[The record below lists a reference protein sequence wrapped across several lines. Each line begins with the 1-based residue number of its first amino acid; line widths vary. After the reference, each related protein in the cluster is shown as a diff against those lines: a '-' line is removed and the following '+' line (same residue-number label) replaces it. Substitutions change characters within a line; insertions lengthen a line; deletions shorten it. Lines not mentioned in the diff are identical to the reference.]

1 MTGYAV
7 EFHIP
12 TEHFMSSL
20 TKVSST
26 TRARHRAW
34 IRRYARRVWRAAIE
48 AGAYRTE
55 RFVALAMVQWP
66 GPSIYP
72 AMSCAE
78 TLKPVI
84 DAGTDERLWP
94 DDDNSHCRATVFM
107 EAPGLSAY
115 GVTMWVYIIPVGR
128 IPDMPAWFV
137 SMMPGTKGTLA
148 SIELDSETEWLNSNQ
163 RNEGPELDEKLARIM
178 AKGYDSWKDKPAVL
192 GDDVMLVAACL
203 CPHPDLPMDSSNSA
217 EDTLAFAAC
226 GATLGKLPQKP
237 TVAVSTL
244 SPKLSRPKHHGL
256 EVMALHMPTGIYLP
270 TLLTA

>member
-7 EFHIP
+7 EFRIP

-20 TKVSST
+20 PKGSST

-34 IRRYARRVWRAAIE
+34 IRRYARGVWRAAIE
-48 AGAYRTE
+48 AGAY
-55 RFVALAMVQWP
+55 
-66 GPSIYP
+66 G
-72 AMSCAE
+72 
-78 TLKPVI
+78 
-84 DAGTDERLWP
+84 DAGTDEKLWP

-137 SMMPGTKGTLA
+137 SMMPGAKGTLA

-163 RNEGPELDEKLARIM
+163 RNEGPERDEKLARIM
-178 AKGYDSWKDKPAVL
+178 AKGYDSWKDRPAVL

-237 TVAVSTL
+237 AAAVSTL